1 MTGTV
6 RKKLLLQGAWDLELV
21 VLKGE
26 GGRPRSGTFWGK
38 HYRAALELGC
48 SLGVCSSQALCTGD
62 LEGLVLEGTHQA
74 AGEPLLQNLAFLEVP
89 WSEILKARWGLRRFF
104 WNLLFLP
111 FSPC

>member
-6 RKKLLLQGAWDLELV
+6 RKKLLFQGAWDLGLV

-48 SLGVCSSQALCTGD
+48 SLGVRSSQALCTGD

-74 AGEPLLQNLAFLEVP
+74 AGEPLLQVP
-89 WSEILKARWGLRRFF
+89 WSEILKARWGLRSFF